1 MTQGESTEAE
11 VTQGESTEAEVAQGE
26 STEAEVTQG
35 EVSEVAQRA
44 SSEVTS
50 ESNEVIIQPGRF
62 TVLLA
67 VFLAST
73 FKWM

>member
-1 MTQGESTEAE
+1 MTQS
-11 VTQGESTEAEVAQGE
+11 E

-35 EVSEVAQRA
+35 EVTEVTQRA
-44 SSEVTS
+44 SSELTS

-67 VFLAST
+67 AFLANT